1 MIIPMIFCFV
11 MAADMFPSLSNYLNL
26 KFDKV
31 PYEAN
36 IEMLKTFGL
45 MVFSSYTLERICKF
59 GQFKAFFGWV

>member
-1 MIIPMIFCFV
+1 MVFCFIMAANIIPSIS
-11 MAADMFPSLSNYLNL
+11 DYLNL

-45 MVFSSYTLERICKF
+45 MVGSSYALERICKF
-59 GQFKAFFGWV
+59 GQFKAFFGWI

>member
-1 MIIPMIFCFV
+1 

>member
-1 MIIPMIFCFV
+1 MIFCFV
-11 MAADMFPSLSNYLNL
+11 MAADMIPSLSSYLNL

-45 MVFSSYTLERICKF
+45 MVFSSYTLERICKY
-59 GQFKAFFGWV
+59 GQFKSFFGWV

>member
-1 MIIPMIFCFV
+1 MIFCFV